1 MADGYYKCPRCSY
14 GTTKIGEALDG
25 KTATFKCQKST
36 CGHVFFNLNIRKVYS
51 FAGGGGSRKAR
62 DFSRSQEQ
70 IARLQQQLEREVGVD
85 RAREMMLHR
94 REELTKWLAK
104 QGIRDFPSLRAAV
117 REHQTDLNK
126 LRAGK
131 RIQEG

>member
-1 MADGYYKCPRCSY
+1 MADGYFKCPKCGF
-14 GTTKIGEALDG
+14 GTTKLGEALDG
-25 KTATFKCQKST
+25 KTATFKCEKQT
-36 CGHVFFNLNIRKVYS
+36 CRHVFVNLNIRKTYS
-51 FAGGGGSRKAR
+51 FSGGSGSKKAR

-70 IARLQQQLEREVGVD
+70 MARLQRKLESEVGVD